1 MKLIDIEQ
9 ENYNKIVDL
18 ENLFSVYLNKKDDY
32 FFNLNETIYVNIDK
46 RNLKTFVVDHA
57 LDWPVISYRL
67 LKTTR
72 LAWLLMKLNDV
83 KQRDIFKKI
92 LPGTIV
98 YYPDETIVSKIAETI
113 YNKNIR

>member
-83 KQRDIFKKI
+83 KQCDIFKKI